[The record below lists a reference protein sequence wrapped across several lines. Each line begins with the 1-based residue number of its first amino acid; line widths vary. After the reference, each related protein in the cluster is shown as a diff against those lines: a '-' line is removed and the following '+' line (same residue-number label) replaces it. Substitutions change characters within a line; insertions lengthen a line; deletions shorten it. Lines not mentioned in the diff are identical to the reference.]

1 MAARALVIEGA
12 GGTTVITS
20 VAVPVPPA
28 LLALI
33 VTLVV
38 PVALGVPLITPV
50 LVLTLNPAGNPVA
63 PNLVG
68 LFVPAIW

>member
-12 GGTTVITS
+12 GGTTVITK

-33 VTLVV
+33 VTFVV

-50 LVLTLNPAGNPVA
+50 LVFTLNPVGNPVA
-63 PNLVG
+63 LKLVG
-68 LFVPAIW
+68 LFVAVI